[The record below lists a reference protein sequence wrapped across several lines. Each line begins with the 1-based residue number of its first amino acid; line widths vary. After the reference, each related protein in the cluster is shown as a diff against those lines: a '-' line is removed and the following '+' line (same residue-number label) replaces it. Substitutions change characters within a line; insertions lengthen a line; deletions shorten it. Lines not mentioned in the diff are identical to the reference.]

1 MPRLPCC
8 LLLLLLAGGAAAG
21 PDDDTGE
28 RLYQDCSSQNEFLK
42 GYCGG
47 YITGVIASLVNLQRY
62 RQIPDSLLCL
72 PVDVSKGQLVEA
84 VTRYLDQYPEKR
96 SRQSINLVPE
106 ALNEAFPCPQSSP
119 ATPAPR
125 SGT

>member
-1 MPRLPCC
+1 MPRL
-8 LLLLLLAGGAAAG
+8 LAAVLLLLATLTVHA
-21 PDDDTGE
+21 DDDTGE
-28 RLYQDCSSQNEFLK
+28 RLYRDCSSENEFLR

-62 RQIPDSLLCL
+62 RQIADTMLCL

-84 VTRYLDQYPEKR
+84 VVAYLDKHPERR

-106 ALNEAFPCPQSSP
+106 ALNEAFPCPGS
-119 ATPAPR
+119 ATPAAPR
-125 SGT
+125 SAGT

>member
-8 LLLLLLAGGAAAG
+8 LLLLLAGGAAAA
-21 PDDDTGE
+21 PEDDTGE

-62 RQIPDSLLCL
+62 RQVPESLLCL
-72 PVDVSKGQLVEA
+72 PVEVSKGELVDA
-84 VTRYLDQYPEKR
+84 VTAYLEKYPGKR

-106 ALNEAFPCPQSSP
+106 ALNEAFPCPSP
-119 ATPAPR
+119 ASATQAPR
-125 SGT
+125 SGP